1 MNPVLKWMPLI
12 IGATL
17 VVSGCSRSGYY
28 YDRNDEYINAEMVE
42 PLTLPDSRNAAK
54 YQNAMPVP
62 DASSDFVAADGDFEA
77 PRPRPLASSRD
88 GETSFVESR
97 EAGQERWLVV
107 NASPGGVW
115 PLLQGF
121 ASAQGLQ
128 VESADVGRGR
138 LETDQGTLS
147 VRQGLRAGASE
158 VRCEGSANEVQC
170 LDALQRYLSANAG
183 SQAGVSL
190 AAQPLA
196 SDERVRL
203 SNHDGEWQ
211 LDLSLNLE
219 RAWSE
224 LRYQLEN
231 DFETERGTLIDQNR
245 SAGQFV
251 VEYASR
257 DDDGGWFDWF
267 GGDDA
272 AKRYRLD
279 VSAAAENT
287 TQVRVSGENGG
298 DVPSSEARELL
309 DAVAA
314 TLR

>member
-28 YDRNDEYINAEMVE
+28 YDRNEEYIKAEMVE
-42 PLTLPDSRNAAK
+42 PLVLPDSRDAAK

-62 DASSDFVAADGDFEA
+62 DASSDFVAWDDEFEA
-77 PRPRPLASSRD
+77 PRPRPLASGLG
-88 GETSFVESR
+88 GEGPFVESR

-121 ASAQGLQ
+121 VAAQGLQ

-138 LETDQGTLS
+138 LVTDQGTLV
-147 VRQGLRAGASE
+147 VRQGLRVGDSE
-158 VRCEGSANEVQC
+158 VRCEQSASEARC
-170 LDALQRYLSANAG
+170 LAALKRYLAANAG
-183 SQAGVSL
+183 NQTGVSL

-196 SDERVRL
+196 NDQRVRL
-203 SNHDGEWQ
+203 WNQDGEWR
-211 LDLSLNLE
+211 LELALNRD

-231 DFETERGTLIDQNR
+231 NFEAERGTLVDQNR

-251 VEYASR
+251 VEYVPR

-267 GGDDA
+267 GDDTPQ
-272 AKRYRLD
+272 RYRLD
-279 VSAAAENT
+279 VSAVAENT
-287 TQVRVSGENGG
+287 TQVRVSGVNGG